1 MKQLLVAILSA
12 SLLLSGC
19 TAEGSDLKERTGAA
33 AESVQEVEPGVP
45 SQNLEVKFGDIGDPA
60 LLKYVEDSVFA
71 STTEELSSDDYV
83 IEGIVTRFVSQE
95 YLEELNFNS
104 QENIY
109 FGYKLSDI
117 EAQFEGPKYVFAL
130 DENGE
135 TEVKA
140 FEAYDD
146 TFDQVL
152 KNVAIGSG
160 VILIC
165 VTVSVAAGTVALPA
179 AATVS
184 TVFAVSASTGA
195 TVALT
200 SGALGAIVS
209 GTITGFETGDVEASL
224 KSAALG
230 GSESFKWGAIT
241 GVISGG
247 IGKALQLQSSATS
260 SIRTPEQSE
269 LNALKKFGGSK
280 QKSYLNG
287 KVVPYGTPGSTRP
300 DIVREVKGGL
310 EAIEVK
316 NYNLE
321 ANLKP
326 LARELKRQVAQRM
339 NDLPEGMTQR
349 IVLDA
354 GGRGYSRKFIREV
367 RKYLSDELG
376 QIYPKIPIEILR

>member
-1 MKQLLVAILSA
+1 MEQLLVAILSA

-165 VTVSVAAGTVALPA
+165 VPVSVAGRGAGYCAGKRSADL
-179 AATVS
+179 
-184 TVFAVSASTGA
+184 VFAAVCKTARCARGLHRRCA
-195 TVALT
+195 HA
-200 SGALGAIVS
+200 GC
-209 GTITGFETGDVEASL
+209 FEGKQPHSRCRWQPCER
-224 KSAALG
+224 
-230 GSESFKWGAIT
+230 
-241 GVISGG
+241 G
-247 IGKALQLQSSATS
+247 I
-260 SIRTPEQSE
+260 
-269 LNALKKFGGSK
+269 
-280 QKSYLNG
+280 
-287 KVVPYGTPGSTRP
+287 
-300 DIVREVKGGL
+300 
-310 EAIEVK
+310 
-316 NYNLE
+316 
-321 ANLKP
+321 
-326 LARELKRQVAQRM
+326 
-339 NDLPEGMTQR
+339 
-349 IVLDA
+349 
-354 GGRGYSRKFIREV
+354 
-367 RKYLSDELG
+367 
-376 QIYPKIPIEILR
+376 